1 MKIQLTLHEP
11 CRCMICGTS
20 LDGVCDACDCI
31 TEAIEEFCIPETA
44 FVAQEQERADEKDEV
59 DRGKDS

>member
-1 MKIQLTLHEP
+1 
-11 CRCMICGTS
+11 MICGTS

-31 TEAIEEFCIPETA
+31 VESIEELVIPEAA

>member
-1 MKIQLTLHEP
+1 
-11 CRCMICGTS
+11 MICGTS

-31 TEAIEEFCIPETA
+31 TEAIEEFCIPEAA

-59 DRGKDS
+59 DL